1 MTPMPGGNPYRPGVG
16 TQPRYFA
23 GRERELRRF
32 RSALGGAPEIPAN
45 VRLTG
50 LRGVGKTVLLSR
62 FSEVARDAG
71 WEPAVL
77 ELEPRHEREPEL
89 LTVLTTALR
98 SLEQRVSRGAR
109 TRQRLTGEW
118 PEPAEAV
125 LATPVEA
132 VACDRHEMLA
142 GAAKAVGQLAL
153 VIEGVSVRVDPSVSD
168 AAPELSKALLGVVR
182 TTVDSGRR
190 GVVILLDEAQVLRDD
205 RRASGSRSLSM
216 LLAAVVALQRAEVPL
231 ALVLCGL
238 PTLTNNLLAA
248 RTYSER
254 MFRGEHIGRLDDDE
268 ARAAFT
274 QPLDGTGVSV
284 DERLIGA
291 VLDAVEGYP
300 YFIQLWGA
308 ELWDAADAADVQ
320 HLSTEL
326 LQVVESDVYR
336 RLDLD
341 FYEPRLS
348 SLTPA
353 EQDVMIASGTCP
365 YPPLVVADL
374 HRRSEK
380 TAANVNVLLGR
391 LVEAGVLYRVRKGQ
405 YEYTAPRFSEFL
417 QRRSE
422 RRAW

>member
-1 MTPMPGGNPYRPGVG
+1 MTPMPGRNPYRPGVG

-62 FSEVARDAG
+62 FSEVARDAD

-109 TRQRLTGEW
+109 TRQRLTG
-118 PEPAEAV
+118 
-125 LATPVEA
+125 
-132 VACDRHEMLA
+132 
-142 GAAKAVGQLAL
+142 AARAVGQLAL

-326 LQVVESDVYR
+326 LRVVEADVYR

-353 EQDVMIASGTCP
+353 EQDLMIDSGVCP

-380 TAANVNVLLGR
+380 TSANVNVLLGR

-405 YEYTAPRFSEFL
+405 YEYTAPRFSEYL

>member
-1 MTPMPGGNPYRPGVG
+1 MTPMPGRNPYRPGVG

-62 FSEVARDAG
+62 FSEVARDAD

-77 ELEPRHEREPEL
+77 ELEPRHERESEL

-109 TRQRLTGEW
+109 TRQRLTG
-118 PEPAEAV
+118 
-125 LATPVEA
+125 
-132 VACDRHEMLA
+132 
-142 GAAKAVGQLAL
+142 AARAVGQLAL
-153 VIEGVSVRVDPSVSD
+153 VIEGASVRVNPSVSD

-190 GVVILLDEAQVLRDD
+190 GVVILLDEAQVLRGD

-248 RTYSER
+248 GPTASACSA
-254 MFRGEHIGRLDDDE
+254 GSTSGAWTTTRLGP
-268 ARAAFT
+268 RSRSRS
-274 QPLDGTGVSV
+274 TGPGSPWTSV
-284 DERLIGA
+284 
-291 VLDAVEGYP
+291 
-300 YFIQLWGA
+300 
-308 ELWDAADAADVQ
+308 
-320 HLSTEL
+320 
-326 LQVVESDVYR
+326 
-336 RLDLD
+336 
-341 FYEPRLS
+341 
-348 SLTPA
+348 
-353 EQDVMIASGTCP
+353 
-365 YPPLVVADL
+365 
-374 HRRSEK
+374 
-380 TAANVNVLLGR
+380 
-391 LVEAGVLYRVRKGQ
+391 
-405 YEYTAPRFSEFL
+405 
-417 QRRSE
+417 
-422 RRAW
+422 

>member
-1 MTPMPGGNPYRPGVG
+1 MTPMPGRNPYRPGVG

-62 FSEVARDAG
+62 FSDVARDAD

-89 LTVLTTALR
+89 LTMLTTALR

-109 TRQRLTGEW
+109 TRQRLTG
-118 PEPAEAV
+118 
-125 LATPVEA
+125 
-132 VACDRHEMLA
+132 
-142 GAAKAVGQLAL
+142 AARAVGQLAL

-326 LQVVESDVYR
+326 LRVVEADVYR

-353 EQDVMIASGTCP
+353 EQDLMIDSGVCP

-380 TAANVNVLLGR
+380 TSANVNVLLGR

-405 YEYTAPRFSEFL
+405 YEYTAPRFSEYL

>member
-1 MTPMPGGNPYRPGVG
+1 MTPMPGRNPYRPGVG

-62 FSEVARDAG
+62 FAEVARDAD

-77 ELEPRHEREPEL
+77 ELELRHERESEL

-109 TRQRLTGEW
+109 TRQRLTG
-118 PEPAEAV
+118 
-125 LATPVEA
+125 
-132 VACDRHEMLA
+132 
-142 GAAKAVGQLAL
+142 AARAVGQLAL
-153 VIEGVSVRVDPSVSD
+153 VIEGASVRVDPSVSD

-190 GVVILLDEAQVLRDD
+190 GVVILLDEAQVLRGD

-248 RTYSER
+248 RTCSER

-326 LQVVESDVYR
+326 LRVVEADVYR

-353 EQDVMIASGTCP
+353 EQDLMIDSGVCP

-380 TAANVNVLLGR
+380 TSANVNVLLGR

-405 YEYTAPRFSEFL
+405 YEYTAPRFSEYL